1 MASPTLPHS
10 LNRVAVLGSGV
21 MGSAIACHLAQ
32 TGHEVLLLDL
42 PAKEGPRNATVDGH
56 LKACIKSKPSPLYRK
71 AFADRITTGN
81 FEDDMA
87 QIAGCDWIIEVIVER
102 LDIKRILFEQVE
114 QHRKPGTPITSNTSG
129 IPIGDLA
136 EGRSDDFQACLC
148 GTHFFNPPRYLA
160 LLEIIPHAGSAP
172 ELVDFFMAYGRDRL
186 GKTTV
191 LCKDTPAF
199 IANRVG
205 VFAIQALFHTVKD
218 MGLSIEAVD
227 KLTGPAMGRPK
238 SATFRTC
245 DVVGLDTL
253 VHVANGVK
261 DNCPDDE
268 RKAVFET
275 PAFVKHLVDNGHL
288 GSKSGQGFYKK
299 TKVDGKKAILGL
311 DLETLEYRPKP
322 KVKYATLDA
331 AKPVDDLAART
342 RILYDGSDEAGTFYR
357 RVFSDVFAYV
367 THRIPEIADEPY
379 RIDDALRAG
388 FGWEMGAFETMDAI
402 GVAKAVEQCEAHG
415 QQVAQWVHD
424 FLAAGHETF
433 YTVSDGVRSCYNP
446 GTKAYEVV
454 PGQEGRIKLAWLG
467 EDKVVWKNSGV
478 TLHDLGDGILNVGFH
493 TKMNTIGGEIL
504 QGLNHAMDLAEDAST
519 PWRGIVISNEGGN
532 FSAGANVGMVFMLA
546 VEQEYEELD
555 YAIRMFQNT
564 VMRARYCSVPV
575 VVATHQMTLGGACEL
590 SMHADKVI
598 AHAETY
604 MGLVEF
610 GVGLIPGGAGTKE
623 FALRASDEY
632 TDGGIR
638 LEVLRDRFLT
648 VGQAKVATSA
658 YEAFDLGYLREGV
671 DEVELDRTRLTAR
684 AKIAASAMAD
694 AGYVPPRERTD
705 ITVLGQEGLGIV
717 HVGAH
722 SMKSAGYISEHDQHI
737 SVKLGTVLCGGDL
750 SAPTK
755 VSERYLLDIE
765 RQAFAELCRER
776 KSLERMQSLI
786 QTGKILRN

>member
-56 LKACIKSKPSPLYRK
+56 LEACIKSKPSPLYRK

-275 PAFVKHLVDNGHL
+275 PAFVQHLVENGHL

-402 GVAKAVEQCEAHG
+402 GVAKAVEQCEVHG
-415 QQVAQWVHD
+415 QQVAQWVKD

-433 YTVSDGVRSCYNP
+433 YTVTDGVRSCYNP
-446 GTKAYEVV
+446 GTTAYEVV

-478 TLHDLGDGILNVGFH
+478 TIHDLGDGILNVGFH

-564 VMRARYCSVPV
+564 VMRARTCSVPV

-638 LEVLRDRFLT
+638 LEVLRERFLT

-684 AKIAASAMAD
+684 AKIAAAAMAD

-750 SAPTK
+750 SAPTQ

-765 RQAFAELCRER
+765 RKAFAELCRER

>member
-1 MASPTLPHS
+1 MATPTLPHS
-10 LNRVAVLGSGV
+10 LDRVAVLGSGV

-42 PAKEGPRNATVDGH
+42 PASKGPRNATVDGH

-87 QIAGCDWIIEVIVER
+87 RIADCDWIIEVIVER
-102 LDIKRILFEQVE
+102 LDIKRILFAQVE

-136 EGRSDDFQACLC
+136 EDRSEDFQACLC

-160 LLEIIPHAGSAP
+160 LLEIIPHAGSSP
-172 ELVDFFMAYGRDRL
+172 ELIDFFMAYGRDRL

-275 PAFVKHLVDNGHL
+275 PAFVQHLVDNGHL

-331 AKPVDDLAART
+331 AKKEDDLAART
-342 RILYDGSDEAGTFYR
+342 RILYDGADEAGTFYR

-402 GVAKAVEQCEAHG
+402 GVAKAVEQCKAHG
-415 QQVAQWVHD
+415 QEVAQWVHD

-433 YTVSDGVRSCYNP
+433 YTVADGVRSCYNP
-446 GTKAYEVV
+446 ASKAYEVV

-467 EDKVVWKNSGV
+467 EDKVVWKNSGM
-478 TLHDLGDGILNVGFH
+478 TIHDLGDGILNVGFH
-493 TKMNTIGGEIL
+493 TKMNTLGAEIL
-504 QGLNHAMDLAEDAST
+504 QGVNHAYDIAEDPDT
-519 PWRGIVISNEGGN
+519 PWRGVVISNEGGN

-546 VEQEYEELD
+546 VEQEYDELD
-555 YAIRMFQNT
+555 YAVRMFQNT
-564 VMRARYCSVPV
+564 VMRTRYSSIPV
-575 VVATHQMTLGGACEL
+575 VVATHQMTLGGGCEL
-590 SMHADKVI
+590 TMHADKVI

-604 MGLVEF
+604 IGLVEF

-638 LEVLRDRFLT
+638 LEVLRERFLT

-658 YEAFDLGYLREGV
+658 YEAFDFGYLREGV
-671 DEVELDRTRLTAR
+671 DEVELDRSRLTAR
-684 AKIAASAMAD
+684 AKVAALAMAD
-694 AGYVPPRERTD
+694 SGYVPPRERTD

-717 HVGAH
+717 HVGAQ
-722 SMKSAGYISEHDQHI
+722 SMKSAGYISDHDELI

-755 VSERYLLDIE
+755 VSERYLLDLE
-765 RQAFAELCRER
+765 RRAFCELCRER

>member
-1 MASPTLPHS
+1 M
-10 LNRVAVLGSGV
+10 
-21 MGSAIACHLAQ
+21 
-32 TGHEVLLLDL
+32 
-42 PAKEGPRNATVDGH
+42 
-56 LKACIKSKPSPLYRK
+56 
-71 AFADRITTGN
+71 
-81 FEDDMA
+81 
-87 QIAGCDWIIEVIVER
+87 
-102 LDIKRILFEQVE
+102 
-114 QHRKPGTPITSNTSG
+114 
-129 IPIGDLA
+129 
-136 EGRSDDFQACLC
+136 
-148 GTHFFNPPRYLA
+148 
-160 LLEIIPHAGSAP
+160 
-172 ELVDFFMAYGRDRL
+172 
-186 GKTTV
+186 
-191 LCKDTPAF
+191 
-199 IANRVG
+199 
-205 VFAIQALFHTVKD
+205 
-218 MGLSIEAVD
+218 
-227 KLTGPAMGRPK
+227 
-238 SATFRTC
+238 
-245 DVVGLDTL
+245 
-253 VHVANGVK
+253 
-261 DNCPDDE
+261 
-268 RKAVFET
+268 
-275 PAFVKHLVDNGHL
+275 
-288 GSKSGQGFYKK
+288 
-299 TKVDGKKAILGL
+299 
-311 DLETLEYRPKP
+311 
-322 KVKYATLDA
+322 
-331 AKPVDDLAART
+331 DDLAART

-478 TLHDLGDGILNVGFH
+478 TIHDLGDGILNVGFH

-638 LEVLRDRFLT
+638 LEVLRERFLT

-765 RQAFAELCRER
+765 RKAFAELCRER
-776 KSLERMQSLI
+776 KSLERMQSQN

>member
-10 LNRVAVLGSGV
+10 LHRVAVLGSGV

-160 LLEIIPHAGSAP
+160 LLEIIPHTGSAP

-275 PAFVKHLVDNGHL
+275 PAFVQHLVDNGHL

-433 YTVSDGVRSCYNP
+433 YTVSGGVRSCYNP

-638 LEVLRDRFLT
+638 LEVLRERFLT

-684 AKIAASAMAD
+684 AKIAAAAMAD

-765 RQAFAELCRER
+765 RKAFAELCRER

>member
-765 RQAFAELCRER
+765 RKAFAELCRER

>member
-172 ELVDFFMAYGRDRL
+172 ELIDFFMAYGRDRL

-275 PAFVKHLVDNGHL
+275 PAFVQHLVDNGHL

-331 AKPVDDLAART
+331 TKPVDDLAART

-638 LEVLRDRFLT
+638 LEVLRERFLT
-648 VGQAKVATSA
+648 VGQAKVATIA
-658 YEAFDLGYLREGV
+658 QDVGYESEAAF
-671 DEVELDRTRLTAR
+671 AR
-684 AKIAASAMAD
+684 AFKRMTGQPPAAWRRA
-694 AGYVPPRERTD
+694 
-705 ITVLGQEGLGIV
+705 
-717 HVGAH
+717 
-722 SMKSAGYISEHDQHI
+722 
-737 SVKLGTVLCGGDL
+737 
-750 SAPTK
+750 
-755 VSERYLLDIE
+755 
-765 RQAFAELCRER
+765 QAAA
-776 KSLERMQSLI
+776 
-786 QTGKILRN
+786 

>member
-10 LNRVAVLGSGV
+10 FDRVAVLGSGV

-32 TGHEVLLLDL
+32 TGHDVLLLDL
-42 PAKEGPRNATVDGH
+42 PAKEGPRNAVADGH

-71 AFADRITTGN
+71 AFAKRIKTGN
-81 FEDDMA
+81 FEDDMP

-102 LDIKRILFEQVE
+102 LDIKQIVFAQVE
-114 QHRKPGTPITSNTSG
+114 EHRKPGTPITSNTSG

-136 EGRSDDFQACLC
+136 EGRSEDFQACFC

-160 LLEIIPHAGSAP
+160 LLEIIPHGGSDPA
-172 ELVDFFMAYGRDRL
+172 LIDFFMAYGRDRL

-205 VFAIQALFHTVKD
+205 VFAIQALFHTVQD

-275 PAFVKHLVDNGHL
+275 PKFVQHLVDNGHL

-331 AKPVDDLAART
+331 AKKSDDLAERT
-342 RILYDGSDEAGTFYR
+342 RILYDGQDEAGTFYR

-388 FGWEMGAFETMDAI
+388 FGWEMGAFETMDAV
-402 GVAKAVEQCEAHG
+402 GVSKAVEQCEAHG
-415 QQVAQWVHD
+415 QKVAQWVHD
-424 FLAAGHETF
+424 FLAAGNETF

-454 PGQEGRIKLAWLG
+454 PGQEGRIKLAYLG
-467 EDKVVWKNSGV
+467 EEKVVWKNAGV

-493 TKMNTIGGEIL
+493 TKMNTIGAEIL
-504 QGLNHAMDLAEDAST
+504 QGLNHAFDIAEDATT
-519 PWRGIVISNEGGN
+519 PWRGVVISNEGGN

-546 VEQEYEELD
+546 VEQEYDELD
-555 YAIRMFQNT
+555 YAVRMFQNT
-564 VMRARYCSVPV
+564 VMRARYSSIPV

-623 FALRASDEY
+623 FAVRASDEY
-632 TDGGIR
+632 TEGGIR
-638 LEVLRDRFLT
+638 LEVLRERFLT

-658 YEAFDLGYLREGV
+658 HEAFDLGYLRPGI
-671 DEVELDRTRLTAR
+671 DEVELDRSRLTAR
-684 AKIAASAMAD
+684 AKVAALAMAD
-694 AGYVPPRERTD
+694 SGYVPPRERTD
-705 ITVLGQEGLGIV
+705 IKVLGQEGLGIV

-722 SMKSAGYISEHDQHI
+722 SMKSAGYISDHDQLI

-750 SAPTK
+750 SAPTE
-755 VSERYLLDIE
+755 VSERYLLDME
-765 RQAFAELCRER
+765 RRAFCELCRER

-786 QTGKILRN
+786 QSGKILRN

>member
-1 MASPTLPHS
+1 
-10 LNRVAVLGSGV
+10 

-42 PAKEGPRNATVDGH
+42 PAKEGPRNATADGH
-56 LKACIKSKPSPLYRK
+56 LKACIKSKPSPLYRA

-87 QIAGCDWIIEVIVER
+87 RIADCDWIIEVVVER
-102 LDIKRILFEQVE
+102 LDIKQLIFDQVE
-114 QHRKPGTPITSNTSG
+114 KHRKPGTPITSNTSG

-172 ELVDFFMAYGRDRL
+172 ALIDHFMAYGRDRL

-275 PAFVKHLVDNGHL
+275 PDYVQHLVDNGHL

-311 DLETLEYRPKP
+311 DLNTFEYRPKP

-388 FGWEMGAFETMDAI
+388 FGWEMGAFETMDAV

-415 QQVAQWVHD
+415 QQVAPWVHD

-433 YTVSDGVRSCYNP
+433 YTVTDGVRSCYNP
-446 GTKAYEVV
+446 GSKAYEVV
-454 PGQEGRIKLAWLG
+454 PGQEGRIRLAWLG
-467 EDKVVWKNSGV
+467 DDKVVWKNAGV
-478 TLHDLGDGILNVGFH
+478 TIHDLGDGIINVGFH
-493 TKMNTIGGEIL
+493 TKMNTIGAEIL
-504 QGLNHAMDLAEDAST
+504 QGLNHAFDIAEDPST
-519 PWRGIVISNEGGN
+519 PWRGVVISNEGGN

-555 YAIRMFQNT
+555 YAVRMFQNT
-564 VMRARYCSVPV
+564 VMRARHSSIPV

-623 FALRASDEY
+623 FAVRASDEY

-638 LEVLRDRFLT
+638 LEVLRERFLT

-658 YEAFDLGYLREGV
+658 YEAFDLGYLRDGV
-671 DEVELDRTRLTAR
+671 DEVELDRSRLTAR
-684 AKIAASAMAD
+684 AKVACAALAD
-694 AGYVPPRERTD
+694 SGYVPPRERTD

-722 SMKSAGYISEHDQHI
+722 SMKSAGYISDHDQLI

-755 VSERYLLDIE
+755 VSERYLLDLE
-765 RQAFAELCRER
+765 RRAFCELCRER

-786 QTGKILRN
+786 QSGKILRN